1 VETRLLIIGSGV
13 AGLSAAIA
21 AGRARLAPLVV
32 EGMPPGGQLGIG
44 TDVDNY
50 PGFAQ
55 PVAAATLVDAMRAQ
69 AERAGARFVAGEV
82 TAVDLGRRPFVARTG
97 EAELRAAAIIVA
109 AGAGPRRL
117 AVPGA
122 DDLWGY
128 GVSSCATCDGF
139 FCKDEDV
146 VVVGG
151 GDTAID
157 EALYL
162 AAICSKVTVVHRRG
176 RLRATPSLAARAAA
190 EPRIQLAWNAEVA
203 RVHGVRGGGGVT
215 GVTVRDVRSGEER
228 HVPCAGVFVAIGTEP
243 ATKLFAGQ
251 LELNRDGTLRVDG
264 TRTSVRGVF
273 GAGDAIDSVYR
284 QAVTAAG
291 LGCMAAMDA
300 ERFLAEVGA

>member
-1 VETRLLIIGSGV
+1 METRLLIIGSGV

-32 EGMPPGGQLGIG
+32 EGLPPGGQLGIG

-50 PGFAQ
+50 PGFAR
-55 PVAAATLVDAMRAQ
+55 PIAAADLVAAMRAQ
-69 AERAGARFVAGEV
+69 AERAGARFVAGAV
-82 TAVDLGRRPFVARTG
+82 TAVDLGRRPFTARTD
-97 EAELRAAAIIVA
+97 EIEIRAASVIVA

-122 DDLWGY
+122 DELWGY

-139 FCKDEDV
+139 FCKDQDV

-162 AAICSKVTVVHRRG
+162 ATLCPRVTVVHRRD
-176 RLRATPSLAARAAA
+176 RLRAAPALAERARL
-190 EPRIQLAWNAEVA
+190 ETRIELVWNAEIA

-215 GVTVRDVRSGEER
+215 GVDVRDVRTGEER
-228 HVPCAGVFVAIGTEP
+228 HVPAAGLFVAIGYEP
-243 ATKLFAGQ
+243 ATRLFAGQ

-264 TRTSVRGVF
+264 TRASVRGVF
-273 GAGDAIDSVYR
+273 GAGDAIDAVYR

-291 LGCMAAMDA
+291 QGTMAAMDA
-300 ERFLAEVGA
+300 ERFLAEQGS